1 MYHEYG
7 GFWRRATAI
16 TVDKFI
22 LFFLS
27 LILLGAA
34 YTILGFSFFT
44 VTPTIFMMPFIV
56 SYYLT
61 NVTLNMLYFTYFHG
75 TTGQTPGKK
84 MFGLKVVQTTGE
96 TLTPGLAFLRWVGYL
111 VSGIFFYLGFIW
123 VAFDERKQ
131 GWHDKIAGTVVIRT
145 RQLFMPES
153 SVASTPGEGPVIT
166 ADYTR
171 VDRERPE

>member
-34 YTILGFSFFT
+34 YAILGLSFFT

-96 TLTPGLAFLRWVGYL
+96 PLTPGLAFLRWVGYL
-111 VSGIFFYLGFIW
+111 ISG
-123 VAFDERKQ
+123 
-131 GWHDKIAGTVVIRT
+131 
-145 RQLFMPES
+145 
-153 SVASTPGEGPVIT
+153 
-166 ADYTR
+166 
-171 VDRERPE
+171 

>member
-34 YTILGFSFFT
+34 YAILGLSFFT

-75 TTGQTPGKK
+75 TMGQTPGKK

-96 TLTPGLAFLRWVGYL
+96 PLTPGLAFLRWVGYL
-111 VSGIFFYLGFIW
+111 ISGIFFYLGFIW

-131 GWHDKIAGTVVIRT
+131 GWHDKMAGTVVIRT
-145 RQLFMPES
+145 RQLFMPAS
-153 SVASTPGEGPVIT
+153 SPPPPGEGPVIT

-171 VDRERPE
+171 VDHERPE